1 MRSAPAGSDVASR
14 TAFAGERVAFLGR
27 LGCLSRA
34 EAQAIVRRLGGDVAA
49 APGPTA
55 TLLVVGEREP
65 PATSAAGRAL
75 AAARRGAWPQLSVV
89 DEAAFCERARVTST
103 AELRDRYHSLRE
115 IRSRFPHLR
124 EDRIRY
130 LETWG
135 LVRAA
140 RVTRGDRWYT
150 FDHLA
155 RLAELNKRLEA
166 GVSLRA
172 AVRDLVAEREG
183 QLGLDLRPR
192 TPGVTVLPFPRP
204 SHPGEAEI
212 LFARGAELEAVPGG
226 AQAAGRAYEEALRL
240 DPGLVPALINL
251 ANLHYLKDDLDRARE
266 LYGRAA
272 ALAAE
277 DWFQIPF
284 NLANIAHDRGEY
296 AEAERLYRRA
306 VELEPR
312 YADAHF
318 YLALTL
324 EKLGRSAEAKPH
336 WRAYRSLDPRGEW
349 VRLAR
354 EMERE

>member
-1 MRSAPAGSDVASR
+1 VRSAPARFAPTSGG
-14 TAFAGERVAFLGR
+14 AFAGERVAFLGT

-34 EAQAIVRRLGGDVAA
+34 EARALVRRLGGDVAA
-49 APGPTA
+49 APGAAT

-65 PATSAAGRAL
+65 PAASAAGRSL
-75 AAARRGAWPQLSVV
+75 AAARRGAWPRLRVL
-89 DEAAFCERARVTST
+89 DEAAFCERAGVTST

-115 IRSRFPHLR
+115 IRRRFPHLR

-135 LVRAA
+135 LVQPA

-155 RLAELNKRLEA
+155 RLAELNRRLEA
-166 GVSLRA
+166 GASLRA

-192 TPGVTVLPFPRP
+192 TPGVTVLAFPGAD
-204 SHPGEAEI
+204 PGEAEI
-212 LFARGAELEAVPGG
+212 LFARGAELEGLPGG
-226 AQAAGRAYEEALRL
+226 ASAAARAYEEALRV

-251 ANLHYLKDDLDRARE
+251 ANLHYLDGDLERARE

-284 NLANIAHDRGEY
+284 NLANIAHDRGRY

-306 VELEPR
+306 VELEPG

-324 EKLGRSAEAKPH
+324 EKLGRSADAKPH
-336 WRAYRSLDPRGEW
+336 WRAYRTLEPRGEW

>member
-1 MRSAPAGSDVASR
+1 
-14 TAFAGERVAFLGR
+14 
-27 LGCLSRA
+27 
-34 EAQAIVRRLGGDVAA
+34 
-49 APGPTA
+49 
-55 TLLVVGEREP
+55 
-65 PATSAAGRAL
+65 
-75 AAARRGAWPQLSVV
+75 LSVL
-89 DEAAFCERARVTST
+89 DEDAFCERAGLAST
-103 AELRDRYHSLRE
+103 AELRDRYHSLNE
-115 IRSRFPHLR
+115 IRSRFPQLR

-135 LVRAA
+135 LVQPVRI
-140 RVTRGDRWYT
+140 TRTDRWYT

-155 RLAELNKRLEA
+155 RLAELSRRLEA
-166 GVSLRA
+166 GASLRS

-192 TPGVTVLPFPRP
+192 TPGVTVLPFPRLTD
-204 SHPGEAEI
+204 PGEAET
-212 LFARGAELEAVPGG
+212 LFTRGAELEGVPGG
-226 AQAAGRAYEEALRL
+226 AQAAARAYEEALRL

-251 ANLHYLKDDLDRARE
+251 ANLHYLRNDLERARE

-284 NLANIAHDRGEY
+284 NLANIAHDRGQY

-306 VELEPR
+306 VELEPG

-349 VRLAR
+349 VRLAH